1 MPDGHFPRP
10 SFTDA
15 VAHSY
20 NRRGKRV
27 ILLTGNVL
35 DQFWS
40 PRLRS
45 FTPLEQTLY
54 QELRDKFLVLR
65 VDAASGISF
74 YDTADEQELL
84 KVCQLAERMA
94 SKGQRLGDVEAQL
107 GQTQHQPLPMLIL
120 LRGLS
125 SAVARLW
132 AGDKSR
138 FRPLGIIMQ
147 FAGSLFPDGDFDR
160 LSELDRQRLVTFLNW
175 INDPFFSKNGNVI
188 LLVSD
193 TKSEINRRVLAL
205 PVTEHVEI
213 PLPNAP
219 ERAHFVAQYVQACA
233 PTDATLQFE
242 PSQQAF

>member
-1 MPDGHFPRP
+1 MPDAEFPRP
-10 SFTDA
+10 SFIDA
-15 VAHSY
+15 VGHSY

-84 KVCQLAERMA
+84 KVCQLAERIA
-94 SKGQRLGDVEAQL
+94 SKGQKLGDVEAQMA
-107 GQTQHQPLPMLIL
+107 QTQHQPLPMLIL
-120 LRGLS
+120 LRGMS
-125 SAVARLW
+125 NAVTRLW

-138 FRPLGIIMQ
+138 YRPLCLIMQ

-175 INDPFFSKNGNVI
+175 INDPFFSKSGNVI

-213 PLPNAP
+213 PLPSATGA
-219 ERAHFVAQYVQACA
+219 RALR
-233 PTDATLQFE
+233 DAIW
-242 PSQQAF
+242 SGVHSR